1 MKTFLVLLF
10 VFLATLTFTAAEGY
24 RVYGNDVL
32 KARPTRWQARAHV
45 TGCFVAGSRGDMNPG
60 VAENDPDYY
69 PKLFQW
75 LDQVGRK

>member
-1 MKTFLVLLF
+1 VCF
-10 VFLATLTFTAAEGY
+10 VVPEDEKSQGTTSNTAPQEDKHSDHGY

-32 KARPTRWQARAHV
+32 KARPTRWQARAH
-45 TGCFVAGSRGDMNPG
+45 GSRGDMTPG
-60 VAENDPDYY
+60 VAENDPNYY